1 MTLTAVFLLA
11 LGFVVSWA
19 AGRFLGR
26 GASIAQGAAIGACGV
41 GAFVFGMPDF
51 WQENILYVLVILLIY
66 GLIGAVIFRAG
77 QAAREGMK

>member
-1 MTLTAVFLLA
+1 MTLLAVILFA
-11 LGFVVSWA
+11 SGFAVSWA
-19 AGRFLGR
+19 AGRFLTR

-77 QAAREGMK
+77 VAGREGVK